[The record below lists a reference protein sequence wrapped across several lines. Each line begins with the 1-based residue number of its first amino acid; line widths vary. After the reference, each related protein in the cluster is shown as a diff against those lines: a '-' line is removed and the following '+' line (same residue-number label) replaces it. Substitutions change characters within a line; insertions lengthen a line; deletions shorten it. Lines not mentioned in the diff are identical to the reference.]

1 MIYYRELHIE
11 MLFKFNEEIKKKNAK
26 HFTMVNIYI
35 SFKFKFF
42 KMEKYI

>member
-11 MLFKFNEEIKKKNAK
+11 MLFKFNEEIKKNVK
-26 HFTMVNIYI
+26 HFTLVNIYI